1 MVSRTRIA
9 MKECTVDQIEEVVDV
24 LRAGGVIVF
33 PTETSYGLGC
43 DATNAQAVA
52 RIFVIKG
59 RPEGKGL
66 PVLIAS
72 VHEASAY
79 IEVNQ
84 TVLRLAA
91 AHWPGALN
99 IVAPALDRSPIA
111 QACSEH
117 GYQSVRVSSHPIAQR
132 LIELLGAPLVATSAN
147 VSGEGPL
154 FDARLVEGMFAGR
167 KDQPDAVLNAGEL
180 AETPAST
187 TVRVEGGRVTVLRQ
201 GDVRV

>member
-1 MVSRTRIA
+1 
-9 MKECTVDQIEEVVDV
+9 MKQYTVDQIKEVVDV
-24 LRAGGVIVF
+24 LRAGGVVVF

-52 RIFVIKG
+52 RIFAIKG

-72 VHEASAY
+72 AKVTSLY
-79 IEVNQ
+79 VQVND
-84 TVLRLAA
+84 TVSRLAKV
-91 AHWPGALN
+91 HWPGALN
-99 IVAPALDRSPIA
+99 IVAPVSVRSPIVE
-111 QACSEH
+111 ACSQD
-117 GYQSVRVSSHPIAQR
+117 GYQSVRVSSHPVTQQLIAY
-132 LIELLGAPLVATSAN
+132 LGAPLVATSAN

-180 AETPAST
+180 AETPSST
-187 TVRVEGGRVTVLRQ
+187 TVRVEGERVTVLRQ